1 MRDRAEV
8 LALVIAA
15 VLAGYA
21 AGYWLGWRDGYA
33 EGLWDG
39 ALTDPAVGITCACT
53 TRVLHSWLEV

>member
-39 ALTDPAVGITCACT
+39 ALTDPAVGIACAYYT
-53 TRVLHSWLEV
+53 SVVQWGPEV